1 MFLEYAM
8 MEDRLRSILC
18 HSNLTKTKKSEYLD
32 IPETKQE
39 VINIYNNIYNTDK
52 EIKKLKLN
60 EIRTKIEII
69 EALIKWTSMN
79 IDSENQI
86 QEDLKNKFSDL
97 EVYIEFFKSLKEW
110 CTYRNHLIH
119 AIFDK
124 NIDSVNEELLSMEI
138 INLVS
143 NGYIE
148 LSVDN
153 NGRET
158 FTLDGTIEKLGV
170 VLEALSNGN
179 CASLR
184 QEKLSLIVNYVETT
198 YQRLCTAQD
207 LIIINAWIDN
217 NCDYEDIKEAVLKS
231 VKMGKMNLKYA
242 EAILYSK
249 SRREVKAEIEID
261 DELKALLDG
270 AYIKK

>member
-1 MFLEYAM
+1 MIEQLNKSIEAGFYFESMFLEYAM

-124 NIDSVNEELLSMEI
+124 NMDSVNEELLSKVHEGKKMA
-138 INLVS
+138 
-143 NGYIE
+143 IE
-148 LSVDN
+148 L
-153 NGRET
+153 
-158 FTLDGTIEKLGV
+158 K
-170 VLEALSNGN
+170 
-179 CASLR
+179 SLT
-184 QEKLSLIVNYVETT
+184 QK
-198 YQRLCTAQD
+198 
-207 LIIINAWIDN
+207 
-217 NCDYEDIKEAVLKS
+217 IK
-231 VKMGKMNLKYA
+231 N
-242 EAILYSK
+242 
-249 SRREVKAEIEID
+249 R
-261 DELKALLDG
+261 
-270 AYIKK
+270 